1 MIRIKTSIEGD
12 GVTSWVTRQR
22 RQLALA
28 VTAGVTAATEGLKT
42 ELRAEVERAGLG
54 DRLPRAV
61 HSQIYPSGRTSLQAA
76 GLVHPNGK
84 GAARLFDLF
93 TEGAVI
99 RGRNGFYLAIPTEAA
114 GKLGRQSPG
123 GQKMTP
129 SLWEQRHGTA
139 LRFVYRRGQPSL
151 LVADPMGRAGSSPR
165 PRPRRRGVGKQT
177 TLVIFLLVPQVTI
190 RPRLRPE
197 PLALRW
203 AERIPSLIERALPTA
218 S

>member
-12 GVTSWVTRQR
+12 GVTSWVARQR

-61 HSQIYPSGRTSLQAA
+61 RSQIYPSGRASLQAA

-84 GAARLFDLF
+84 GAAKLFDLF

-99 RGRNGFYLAIPTEAA
+99 RGKQGFYLAIPTEAA
-114 GKLGRQSPG
+114 GKFR
-123 GQKMTP
+123 GQKMSP
-129 SLWEQRHGTA
+129 ALWEQRHGMR

-151 LVADPMGRAGSSPR
+151 LVAGPKGRAGSSPR
-165 PRPRRRGVGKQT
+165 RRQRGVGKQT

-203 AERIPSLIERALPTA
+203 ADRIPSLIARALPTTL
-218 S
+218 

>member
-12 GVTSWVTRQR
+12 GITSWVARQR

-61 HSQIYPSGRTSLQAA
+61 RSQIYPSGRASLQAA

-84 GAARLFDLF
+84 GAAKLFDLF

-99 RGRNGFYLAIPTEAA
+99 RGKQGFYLAIPTEAA
-114 GKLGRQSPG
+114 GKFR
-123 GQKMTP
+123 GQKMSP
-129 SLWEQRHGTA
+129 ALWEQRHGIA

-151 LVADPMGRAGSSPR
+151 LVADPHARAGSSPR
-165 PRPRRRGVGKQT
+165 PRPRRRGVGRQT

-203 AERIPSLIERALPTA
+203 AERIPSLIARALPTTP
-218 S
+218 

>member
-1 MIRIKTSIEGD
+1 MIRIKTIIEGD
-12 GVTSWVTRQR
+12 GVTSWVAREQR
-22 RQLALA
+22 LLALA
-28 VTAGVTAATEGLKT
+28 VTAGVTAATEGLKS
-42 ELRAEVERAGLG
+42 ELRAGVERAGLG

-61 HSQIYPSGRTSLQAA
+61 RSQIYPSGRASLQAA

-99 RGRNGFYLAIPTEAA
+99 RGKQGFYLAIPTDAA
-114 GKLGRQSPG
+114 GKFR

-129 SLWEQRHGTA
+129 SLWEQRHGIA

-151 LVADPMGRAGSSPR
+151 LVADPHARAGSSPR
-165 PRPRRRGVGKQT
+165 PRRRPRQRGVGKQT

-203 AERIPSLIERALPTA
+203 AERIPSLIARALPTA

>member
-12 GVTSWVTRQR
+12 GVTRWVARER

-61 HSQIYPSGRTSLQAA
+61 HSQIYPSGRASLQAA

-93 TEGAVI
+93 SEGAVI

-114 GKLGRQSPG
+114 GKFGRQSRG

-165 PRPRRRGVGKQT
+165 RRQRGVGKQT

-203 AERIPSLIERALPTA
+203 AERIPSLIDRALPPA